1 MPNDYLKHHGIKGMK
16 WGVRRTEAQLA
27 RVRGKAKKENWS
39 EDARTVGEIRTKNV
53 KQMSNAEIRKVNER
67 MDLERRYSQLNPGV
81 IKKGSMKVAAA
92 TGVMATT
99 LAFYSNADR
108 VVKTGQTVVKKVI
121 DVAGNAVINDIN
133 KRL

>member
-1 MPNDYLKHHGIKGMK
+1 MPNDYLQHHGIKGMK
-16 WGVRRTEAQLA
+16 WGIRRTEAQLA

-39 EDARTVGEIRTKNV
+39 EDARSVGEIRTKSE

-92 TGVMATT
+92 TGIMATA
-99 LAFYSNADR
+99 LAFYNNADR
-108 VVKTGQTVVKKVI
+108 AVKTGQTVATKVVDI
-121 DVAGNAVINDIN
+121 AGDMLIKDLN

>member
-1 MPNDYLKHHGIKGMK
+1 MPNDYLQHHGIKGMK
-16 WGVRRTEAQLA
+16 WGIRRTEAQLA
-27 RVRGKAKKENWS
+27 RVRGKAKKDNWS
-39 EDARTVGEIRTKNV
+39 EDAKSVGEIRTKSV

-92 TGVMATT
+92 TGIMATA
-99 LAFYSNADR
+99 LAFYNNADR
-108 VVKTGQTVVKKVI
+108 AVKTGQTVATKVVDI
-121 DVAGNAVINDIN
+121 AGDMLIKDLN

>member
-1 MPNDYLKHHGIKGMK
+1 MPNDYLQHHGIKGMK

-39 EDARTVGEIRTKNV
+39 EDAKSVGEIRTKSV

-92 TGVMATT
+92 TGIMATA
-99 LAFYSNADR
+99 LAFYNNADR
-108 VVKTGQTVVKKVI
+108 AVKTGQTVATKVVDI
-121 DVAGNAVINDIN
+121 AGDMLIKDLN

>member
-1 MPNDYLKHHGIKGMK
+1 MPERYLQHYGIKGQK

-39 EDARTVGEIRTKNV
+39 EDARTVGEIRTKKV
-53 KQMSNAEIRKVNER
+53 KQMSNSEIRKVNER
-67 MDLERRYSQLNPGV
+67 MDLERRYSQLNPGIV
-81 IKKGSMKVAAA
+81 KKGSMKVAAA
-92 TGVMATT
+92 TGIMATA

-108 VVKTGQTVVKKVI
+108 VVKTGQTVAGKVV
-121 DVAGNAVINDIN
+121 DVAGNMLIKDLN

>member
-1 MPNDYLKHHGIKGMK
+1 MPNDYLQHHGIKGMK

-39 EDARTVGEIRTKNV
+39 EDAKSVGEIRTKSV

-67 MDLERRYSQLNPGV
+67 MDLVRRYSQLNPGV

-92 TGVMATT
+92 TGIMATA
-99 LAFYSNADR
+99 LAFYNNADR
-108 VVKTGQTVVKKVI
+108 AVKTGQTVATKVVDI
-121 DVAGNAVINDIN
+121 AGDMLIKDLN

>member
-1 MPNDYLKHHGIKGMK
+1 MPNDYLQHHGIKGMK

-39 EDARTVGEIRTKNV
+39 EDAKSVGEIRTKNV

-92 TGVMATT
+92 TGVMATA

-108 VVKTGQTVVKKVI
+108 VVKTGQTVAGKVVDI
-121 DVAGNAVINDIN
+121 AGNMLIKDLN

>member
-1 MPNDYLKHHGIKGMK
+1 MPNDYLQHHGIKGMK

-39 EDARTVGEIRTKNV
+39 EDARSVGEIRTKSI

-92 TGVMATT
+92 TGIMATA

-108 VVKTGQTVVKKVI
+108 AVKTGQTVATKVVDI
-121 DVAGNAVINDIN
+121 AGDMLIKDLN